1 MLIQLRKY
9 LSGYVRV
16 RVEGYS
22 PERLFNLCNANGI
35 LIWGVEIHERT
46 YEMFVSVKDYRKMR
60 PFVKKTRT
68 KIILL
73 EKHGLMKCKKTEL
86 ELIEQEDVV
95 STRQSA
101 FGVEVLV
108 KDRVA
113 CTKKYADKVIEEA
126 RLEEIML
133 FYAVK

>member
-46 YEMFVSVKDYRKMR
+46 YEMFVSVKDYRKLR
-60 PFVKKTRT
+60 PFARKTGT

-73 EKHGLMKCKKTEL
+73 EKYGVPFFLHRFRKRK
-86 ELIEQEDVV
+86 IF
-95 STRQSA
+95 
-101 FGVEVLV
+101 FGGMAACIVLV
-108 KDRVA
+108 YVMSLF
-113 CTKKYADKVIEEA
+113 VWNIHIEGNVTQN
-126 RLEEIML
+126 EEE
-133 FYAVK
+133 